1 MLAIVVLNLFGI
13 AALLGL
19 MAVFLSKDSEIRGIG
34 LGVAIVT
41 GLLFAAT
48 WVISSVFYVEAR
60 AVGIIHEFGKP
71 NDQPASTGLNWDV
84 PWSEVTIFSTGNQ
97 PLDFDGDERISF
109 KLTNA
114 DGSSEG
120 EAWVNL
126 NASWQITGDETAINL
141 WKDRKEF
148 ERVKNEV
155 VLPNIKSA
163 IIGVMGQYSAEQVN
177 NSANVAKFNEQLLTE
192 TNKVMNAKGIKIE
205 GIAVTKVDLSDP
217 VKAKLEQKNSD
228 KVEAERA
235 VIQQGTALVEADT
248 NRIKQANL
256 NDLVIKNNC
265 LEITNSWDVN
275 KNGPLPAGWNC
286 MDGIPI
292 VQK

>member
-1 MLAIVVLNLFGI
+1 MLAIVLLSLFGI

-19 MAVFLSKDSEIRGIG
+19 ATVFLSRNSENRGIG

-41 GLLFAAT
+41 GLLFAIT
-48 WVISSVFYVEAR
+48 WVVSSVFYVEAR

-71 NDQPASTGLNWDV
+71 SDKPASTGLNWDV
-84 PWSEVTIFSTGNQ
+84 PWSNVDVWSTGNQ

-114 DGSSEG
+114 DGGSEG

-163 IIGVMGQYSAEQVN
+163 IVGVMGRYSAEQVN
-177 NSANVAKFNEQLLTE
+177 NSANIPMFNKELLVE
-192 TNKVMNAKGIKIE
+192 TNKTMNPLGIKIE
-205 GIAVTKVDLSDP
+205 GIAVTKNDLSDA
-217 VKAKLEQKNSD
+217 VKLKLEQKNSD
-228 KVEAERA
+228 KVENERA

-286 MDGIPI
+286 MDGVPI

>member
-1 MLAIVVLNLFGI
+1 MLAIVLLSIFGL

-19 MAVFLSKDSEIRGIG
+19 ATIFLSKDSEARSIG
-34 LGVAIVT
+34 LGVFVVT
-41 GLLFAAT
+41 GLLFVVT
-48 WVISSVFYVEAR
+48 WIVSSFFYVEAR
-60 AVGIIHEFGKP
+60 TVGIVTEFGKP
-71 NDQPASTGLNWDV
+71 TETASTGFNWDV
-84 PWSEVTIFSTGNQ
+84 PWSEVTHFSTGNQ

-109 KLTNA
+109 KLTSP

-126 NASWQITGDETAINL
+126 NASWQITGDETAIKL
-141 WKDRKEF
+141 WEDRKEF

-155 VLPNIKSA
+155 VLPNVKSA
-163 IIGVMGQYSAEQVN
+163 IIGVMGKYSAEHVN
-177 NSANVAKFNEQLLTE
+177 NSANIPNFNSELLTE
-192 TNKVMNAKGIKIE
+192 INKTMSSKGIKVE
-205 GIAVTKVDLSDP
+205 GIAVTRVDLSDA
-217 VKAKLEQKNSD
+217 VKSKLEQKNSD
-228 KVEAERA
+228 KVENERA
-235 VIQQGTALVEADT
+235 VIQQGTALIEADT

-286 MDGIPI
+286 MDGVPI